1 MSWQPAATPPPGYGT
16 PGGHAPPPAPPGGA
30 YGAGPTPWGPAP
42 GLEYASFPRR
52 LAGYLLDAV
61 IVGVPT
67 GTVFLA
73 AIWSTLSS
81 YIHQAVIAAQ
91 NNLPAPQLALPF
103 RAVVVYGIVD
113 CVVSALFFG
122 VLVSAWGSTVGQ
134 RAAGVR
140 VVRLEDPSRRL
151 PLGRALLRAVIWW
164 GAGALGLVPILG
176 DAASLAVLLAVL
188 WVIWDPRNQGLHDK
202 LGRALVVRPASP
214 LPAWRYGQAPYPF
227 PPPGYPYPP
236 YPYPYLYPYPPATP
250 SAPAA
255 WPGPAIP
262 NPPQDPP
269 ASASVP

>member
-1 MSWQPAATPPPGYGT
+1 
-16 PGGHAPPPAPPGGA
+16 
-30 YGAGPTPWGPAP
+30 
-42 GLEYASFPRR
+42 LEYATFVRR

-113 CVVSALFFG
+113 CVVSALYFG

-151 PLGRALLRAVIWW
+151 SLGRALLRAVIWW

-176 DAASLAVLLAVL
+176 DAASLVALLAVL
-188 WVIWDPRNQGLHDK
+188 FVIWDPRNQGLHDK

-214 LPAWRYGQAPYPF
+214 LPAWQYGQAPYPF
-227 PPPGYPYPP
+227 PPAGYRYPPAGYPYPP
-236 YPYPYLYPYPPATP
+236 SGYPY
-250 SAPAA
+250 
-255 WPGPAIP
+255 
-262 NPPQDPP
+262 PPQDPP
-269 ASASVP
+269 ASAAVP